1 MHCWETEHHV
11 IFEIGKIRLDSW
23 LYCSS
28 TYVLPAQDRTVA
40 TPERLRRSPNLLEK
54 MKYGQ
59 LFPAEQASTVT
70 LEPDSVCCL
79 LSPTNSNIHK

>member
-1 MHCWETEHHV
+1 M
-11 IFEIGKIRLDSW
+11 
-23 LYCSS
+23 
-28 TYVLPAQDRTVA
+28 VA